1 MRGCSLCP
9 QAENPVLLIEFEVV
23 EVAVPV
29 TVAVVVFD
37 PKLVVVAFEG
47 FEDRVN
53 QLFVGNQGE
62 VVVIEQEC
70 GIEVVMPV
78 VEIE

>member
-1 MRGCSLCP
+1 MRGCPLCP

-47 FEDRVN
+47 FED
-53 QLFVGNQGE
+53 
-62 VVVIEQEC
+62 
-70 GIEVVMPV
+70 
-78 VEIE
+78 

>member
-1 MRGCSLCP
+1 MRGCPLCP

-23 EVAVPV
+23 E
-29 TVAVVVFD
+29 VAVVVFD

-47 FEDRVN
+47 FEDRVDR
-53 QLFVGNQGE
+53 LFVGNQGE